1 MLKARAGNTV
11 FLGLAHG
18 NLDALK
24 RGRPID
30 ISLADLHMAGVD
42 AKDVK
47 LVIFAAEDNKALM
60 QAMIDA
66 GGIPKEMAESL
77 LANHKGRAS

>member
-24 RGRPID
+24 RGKPI
-30 ISLADLHMAGVD
+30 AFDLKELQMTGDAG
-42 AKDVK
+42 AVK
-47 LVIFAAEDNKALM
+47 VVIFAAEDNKALA
-60 QAMIDA
+60 QALIDA
-66 GGIPKEMAESL
+66 GGIRPDMVEPMMDAARRTS
-77 LANHKGRAS
+77 